1 MGKAMFPCRLQNVN
15 ATSKQPLL
23 ALLEGQFFLEMGLRR
38 TIRVGLQKNRTM
50 DIASV

>member
-15 ATSKQPLL
+15 ATSNQPYLL

-38 TIRVGLQKNRTM
+38 TIRVGLQKK
-50 DIASV
+50 